1 MFSTDCVISVWSR
14 PFLLIVLATCAAA
27 FANKITLELKTE
39 LKLNRLPEFYL
50 HAAAKRDYRGLAG
63 VERVRV
69 CILALE
75 HSREEFCSAQMQIQV
90 KGLAWMRP
98 ENNEAFPRLLPF
110 NSLQAYNL
118 IKSLLKEKN
127 VRILIWNLLAF
138 QVIPMFGRT
147 CHSSRQKES

>member
-1 MFSTDCVISVWSR
+1 M
-14 PFLLIVLATCAAA
+14 
-27 FANKITLELKTE
+27 
-39 LKLNRLPEFYL
+39 KLNRLPEFYL
-50 HAAAKRDYRGLAG
+50 HARHGKKDYRGLAG

-118 IKSLLKEKN
+118 IKSLFKREKCTNSHLKSLGIPSHSDVWPHLPFIPTKGIIGNATE
-127 VRILIWNLLAF
+127 IYFESLLLLIDNN
-138 QVIPMFGRT
+138 
-147 CHSSRQKES
+147 